1 MVLKGTSKLR
11 SKKSIANEIC
21 KNKIYEIYP
30 TQIFYIKIFG
40 QQEIVAKTQFK
51 KVKCHV
57 SYFTIILM
65 PRGK

>member
-1 MVLKGTSKLR
+1 M
-11 SKKSIANEIC
+11 
-21 KNKIYEIYP
+21 IYEIYP